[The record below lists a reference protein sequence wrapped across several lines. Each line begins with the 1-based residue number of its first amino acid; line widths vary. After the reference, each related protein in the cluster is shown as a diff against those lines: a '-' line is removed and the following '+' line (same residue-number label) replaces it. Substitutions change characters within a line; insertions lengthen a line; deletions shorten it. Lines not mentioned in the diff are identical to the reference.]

1 MKPISSKF
9 VWVTFVWLKWRLLV
23 NGLRH
28 DKQRMIGFPILMVFI
43 AFGSFALAARYMDT
57 AETLSGTA
65 LAEFSLWSALL
76 AWIGWT
82 TLPVLLFPIDES
94 LSPAKF
100 TLQPVPPRSMI
111 TGLTAAGI
119 VTPPIIV
126 PLVLIAA
133 NLGMFAAAS
142 NLFIAVLASAVLIL
156 LMVMSTQVFSALVT
170 STLRTRFGRD
180 AIFLLIGSLGFG
192 IFILQ

>member
-1 MKPISSKF
+1 
-9 VWVTFVWLKWRLLV
+9 
-23 NGLRH
+23 
-28 DKQRMIGFPILMVFI
+28 
-43 AFGSFALAARYMDT
+43 
-57 AETLSGTA
+57 
-65 LAEFSLWSALL
+65 
-76 AWIGWT
+76 
-82 TLPVLLFPIDES
+82 
-94 LSPAKF
+94 
-100 TLQPVPPRSMI
+100 MI